1 MGSRYTK
8 SIPNSVY
15 FWKCGGWWAGP
26 FVKPQK
32 GRPCVEY
39 NLVPVTPV
47 KKGLTQKEL
56 DDLRNW
62 LQSDEGKKV
71 IKDSLDKA
79 DAVSRIIDSMNNID
93 PKILNEPFNI

>member
-47 KKGLTQKEL
+47 KKVLPRKNLTILETGFSQM
-56 DDLRNW
+56 
-62 LQSDEGKKV
+62 
-71 IKDSLDKA
+71 KA
-79 DAVSRIIDSMNNID
+79 KR
-93 PKILNEPFNI
+93 L